1 MPIIQPF
8 PEIVGY
14 QTIAVGLFAF
24 IYTIFNLGANFGL
37 NRFIAEYRVKNV
49 KRMLQYVSFTMWY
62 QSFTGLIQIT
72 ILSWFTFQVVVNSE
86 FAYVTWILL
95 LGLQKEYPG

>member
-1 MPIIQPF
+1 
-8 PEIVGY
+8 
-14 QTIAVGLFAF
+14 
-24 IYTIFNLGANFGL
+24 
-37 NRFIAEYRVKNV
+37 
-49 KRMLQYVSFTMWY
+49 MWY